1 MMRVKK
7 TRKEQQQQLFAV
19 SERAKRE
26 REVDARW
33 AWTEPNVW
41 TERMVNALERGVEGG
56 KWHSL
61 IDKVY
66 AERTLGAAWQRVER
80 NGGSEGVDG
89 ERIKDFKHKVEKRL
103 SSLSEQL
110 QNDQYE
116 PMPIRRVYIP
126 KLGSHEMRPLGIPT
140 IRDRVA
146 QTALRI
152 VIEPIFERDFSDHSY
167 GFRPGRSTKDALRR
181 VDGLL
186 SEGRTWVVDVDITR
200 YFDTIPH
207 EPLMREIEKKV
218 ADGRVLNLIQRYL
231 KQDVLKATPSYE
243 ADERA
248 GTPQGAV
255 ISPLLANIYLHPIDI
270 VMAEEG
276 YEMVRYADDCV
287 VLCRT
292 LEEAERAL
300 LRLGALMTDRELT
313 LHPEKTKLIDATE
326 PGGFDFLGYHFEQG
340 RRSPRKKSLRK
351 FKDQIRDQTR
361 RANGHALR
369 TVIAE
374 LNTVL
379 HGWFEFFKHSRHRTF
394 KTLDGWIRRRVRSI
408 LRTRRGRRGIARGK
422 DYLRWPNAYFK
433 RLGLFTM
440 AEAHALLIR
449 PLHETHRPESRM
461 REIRLYGSEGG
472 GAQLLLP
479 L

>member
-1 MMRVKK
+1 VKK
-7 TRKEQQQQLFAV
+7 TRKEQQHQLFAV
-19 SERAKRE
+19 SERTKRE

-33 AWTEPNVW
+33 AWTEPDVW
-41 TERMVNALERGVEGG
+41 TERMVDALERGVEGG

-66 AERTLGAAWQRVER
+66 AERTLKAAWRRVER

-89 ERIKDFKHKVEKRL
+89 ERIKDFKHGVETRL
-103 SSLSEQL
+103 SNLSEQL
-110 QNDQYE
+110 RKDQYE
-116 PMPIRRVYIP
+116 PLPIRRVYIP

-140 IRDRVA
+140 VRDRVA
-146 QTALRI
+146 QTALRS

-186 SEGRTWVVDVDITR
+186 REGRTWVVDVDITR

-207 EPLMREIEKKV
+207 QPLMKEVEKKI
-218 ADGRVLNLIQRYL
+218 ADGRVLSLIHRYL
-231 KQDVLKATPSYE
+231 KQDVLEAMPSYA
-243 ADERA
+243 ADERE

-270 VMAEEG
+270 AMGEEG
-276 YEMVRYADDCV
+276 YAMVRYADDCV
-287 VLCRT
+287 VLCGT
-292 LEEAERAL
+292 QEEAERAL
-300 LRLGALMTDRELT
+300 ARLRELMTARELT
-313 LHPEKTKLIDATE
+313 LHPEKTKLVDATQ

-340 RRSPRKKSLRK
+340 KRSPRKKSVDKL
-351 FKDQIRDQTR
+351 KDKIRDRTR

-369 TVIAE
+369 EIISK
-374 LNTVL
+374 LNEVL
-379 HGWFEFFKHSRHRTF
+379 RGWFEYFKHSRHGVF
-394 KTLDGWIRRRVRSI
+394 KPLDGWIRRRVRSI
-408 LRTRRGRRGIARGK
+408 LRTRQGRRGIARGK
-422 DYLRWPNAYFK
+422 DYLRWPNAYFL

-440 AEAHALLIR
+440 AEAHAQLIR
-449 PLHETHRPESRM
+449 SLHETHRPESRM
-461 REIRLYGSEGG
+461 REIRTYGSEGG

>member
-1 MMRVKK
+1 MKK
-7 TRKEQQQQLFAV
+7 TRKEQQHQLFAV
-19 SERAKRE
+19 SERTKRE

-33 AWTEPNVW
+33 AWTEPDVW
-41 TERMVNALERGVEGG
+41 TERMVDALERGVEGG

-66 AERTLGAAWQRVER
+66 AERTLKAGWRRVER

-89 ERIKDFKHKVEKRL
+89 ERIKDFKHGVEKRL
-103 SSLSEQL
+103 SNLSEQL
-110 QNDQYE
+110 RNDQYE
-116 PMPIRRVYIP
+116 PLPIRRVYIP

-140 IRDRVA
+140 VRDRVA
-146 QTALRI
+146 QTALRS

-186 SEGRTWVVDVDITR
+186 REGRTWVVDVDITR

-207 EPLMREIEKKV
+207 QLLMKEVEKKI
-218 ADGRVLNLIQRYL
+218 ADGRVLSLIQRYL
-231 KQDVLKATPSYE
+231 KQDVLEATPSYA
-243 ADERA
+243 ADERK

-255 ISPLLANIYLHPIDI
+255 ISPLLANIYLHPVDI
-270 VMAEEG
+270 AMREEG

-287 VLCRT
+287 VLCGT
-292 LEEAERAL
+292 QEQAERAL
-300 LRLGALMTDRELT
+300 ARLRELMMARQLT
-313 LHPEKTKLIDATE
+313 LHPEKTKLVDATQ

-340 RRSPRKKSLRK
+340 KRSPRKKSVDKL
-351 FKDQIRDQTR
+351 KDKIRERTR
-361 RANGHALR
+361 RANGYALR
-369 TVIAE
+369 EIISK
-374 LNTVL
+374 LNAVL
-379 HGWFEFFKHSRHRTF
+379 RGWFEYFKHSRHGVF
-394 KTLDGWIRRRVRSI
+394 KPLDGWIRRRVRSI
-408 LRTRRGRRGIARGK
+408 LRTRQGRRGIARGM
-422 DYLRWPNAYFK
+422 DYQRWPNAYFL

-440 AEAHALLIR
+440 AEAHAQLIR
-449 PLHETHRPESRM
+449 SLHETHRPESRM
-461 REIRLYGSEGG
+461 REIRSYGSEGG

>member
-1 MMRVKK
+1 VKK
-7 TRKEQQQQLFAV
+7 TRTEQQQLFKV
-19 SERAKRE
+19 SATARQK

-41 TERMVNALERGVEGG
+41 TERMVDALERGVEGG

-66 AERTLGAAWQRVER
+66 AARTLEAAWRRVER

-89 ERIKDFKHKVEKRL
+89 QRINEFKHETGKRL
-103 SSLSEQL
+103 SNLGDQL
-110 QNDQYE
+110 RNGQYE

-146 QTALRI
+146 QTALRS

-186 SEGRTWVVDVDITR
+186 REGRTWVVDLDITR

-207 EPLMREIEKKV
+207 QALMREIEKKI
-218 ADGRVLNLIQRYL
+218 ADGRVLNLIQQYL
-231 KQDVLKATPSYE
+231 KQDVLEATPSY
-243 ADERA
+243 AAGERK

-255 ISPLLANIYLHPIDI
+255 ISPLLANIYLHPIDT
-270 VMAEEG
+270 VMGEEG

-287 VLCRT
+287 VLCST
-292 LEEAERAL
+292 QEEAERAL
-300 LRLGALMTDRELT
+300 ARIGELMRGRELT
-313 LHPEKTKLIDATE
+313 LHPEKTKLVDSTQ

-340 RRSPRKKSLRK
+340 KRSPRPKSIRK
-351 FKDQIRDQTR
+351 FKDRIRELTR

-369 TVIAE
+369 QIISE
-374 LNTVL
+374 LNAVIR
-379 HGWFEFFKHSRHRTF
+379 GWFAYFKHSRHGVF
-394 KTLDGWIRRRVRSI
+394 KPLDGWIRRRVRSI
-408 LRTRRGRRGIARGK
+408 LRLRQGRRGIARGK
-422 DYLRWPNAYFK
+422 DYLRWPNAYFW
-433 RLGLFTM
+433 RRGLFTM
-440 AEAHALLIR
+440 AETHTQLIH
-449 PLHETHRPESRM
+449 PLHETRRLESRM
-461 REIRLYGSEGG
+461 REIRPYGSEGG
-472 GAQLLLP
+472 GAQLPLP

>member
-1 MMRVKK
+1 MEK
-7 TRKEQQQQLFAV
+7 TRKEQQQPLFAV
-19 SERAKRE
+19 SGRTKRE
-26 REVDARW
+26 RDVDARW
-33 AWTEPNVW
+33 AWTEPAVW
-41 TERMVNALERGVEGG
+41 TERMVDALERGVQGG

-66 AERTLGAAWQRVER
+66 AEKTLIAAWRRVER
-80 NGGSEGVDG
+80 NGGSAGVDG
-89 ERIKDFKHKVEKRL
+89 ERIRDFRHGVEKRL
-103 SSLSEQL
+103 SNLSEQL
-110 QNDQYE
+110 REGQYE
-116 PMPIRRVYIP
+116 PLPIRRVFIP

-140 IRDRVA
+140 IRDRVT
-146 QTALRI
+146 QTALRS

-186 SEGRTWVVDVDITR
+186 VEGRTWVVDVDIAR

-207 EPLMREIEKKV
+207 QMLMKEIEKKI
-218 ADGRVLNLIQRYL
+218 ADGRVLSLIERYL
-231 KQDVLKATPSYE
+231 KQDVLEATPSYA
-243 ADERA
+243 ADENK

-270 VMAEEG
+270 VMGREG

-287 VLCRT
+287 VMCATQEQAESALKR
-292 LEEAERAL
+292 LRELMEAR
-300 LRLGALMTDRELT
+300 GLT
-313 LHPEKTKLIDATE
+313 LHPEKTKVVDATA
-326 PGGFDFLGYHFEQG
+326 PGGFDFLGYHFELG
-340 RRSPRKKSLRK
+340 KRTPRKKSVQKL
-351 FKDQIRDQTR
+351 KDKVRELTR

-369 TVIAE
+369 TIITK
-374 LNTVL
+374 LNEVL
-379 HGWFEFFKHSRHRTF
+379 RGWFAYFKHSRHGVF
-394 KTLDGWIRRRVRSI
+394 KPLDGWIRRRVRSI

-422 DYLRWPNAYFK
+422 DYQRWPNAYFQ

-449 PLHETHRPESRM
+449 PLHETRRLESRM
-461 REIRLYGSEGG
+461 REIRTYGSEGG

>member
-1 MMRVKK
+1 MKK
-7 TRKEQQQQLFAV
+7 TRKEQQHQLFAV
-19 SERAKRE
+19 SERTKRE

-33 AWTEPNVW
+33 AWTEPAVW
-41 TERMVNALERGVEGG
+41 TERMVDALERGVEGG

-66 AERTLGAAWQRVER
+66 AERTLNAAWRRVEQ

-89 ERIKDFKHKVEKRL
+89 ERIKDFKRDVEKRL
-103 SSLSEQL
+103 SNLSEQL
-110 QNDQYE
+110 RNDQYE
-116 PMPIRRVYIP
+116 PLPIRRVYIP

-146 QTALRI
+146 QTALRSA
-152 VIEPIFERDFSDHSY
+152 IEPIFESDFSDHSY
-167 GFRPGRSTKDALRR
+167 GFRPGRSTKDALQR
-181 VDGLL
+181 VDALL
-186 SEGRTWVVDVDITR
+186 AEGRTWVVDVDITR

-207 EPLMREIEKKV
+207 QQLMKEVEKKI

-231 KQDVLKATPSYE
+231 KQDVLETTPSYA
-243 ADERA
+243 ADERT

-270 VMAEEG
+270 VMCEEG

-287 VLCRT
+287 VLCGT
-292 LEEAERAL
+292 QQEAERAL
-300 LRLGALMTDRELT
+300 ARLGELMAARELT
-313 LHPEKTKLIDATE
+313 LHPEKTKLVEATV

-340 RRSPRKKSLRK
+340 KRSPRKKSLQK
-351 FKDQIRDQTR
+351 FKDQIRKLTR
-361 RANGHALR
+361 RANGHALSQ
-369 TVIAE
+369 IISE
-374 LNTVL
+374 LNAVIR
-379 HGWFEFFKHSRHRTF
+379 GWFEYFKHSRHGVF
-394 KTLDGWIRRRVRSI
+394 KPLDGWTRRRVRSI
-408 LRTRRGRRGIARGK
+408 LRTRQGRRGIARGK
-422 DYLRWPNAYFK
+422 DYLRWRNVYFR

-440 AEAHALLIR
+440 AEAHAQLIR
-449 PLHETHRPESRM
+449 SLHETHRPESRM
-461 REIRLYGSEGG
+461 REIRSYGSEGG